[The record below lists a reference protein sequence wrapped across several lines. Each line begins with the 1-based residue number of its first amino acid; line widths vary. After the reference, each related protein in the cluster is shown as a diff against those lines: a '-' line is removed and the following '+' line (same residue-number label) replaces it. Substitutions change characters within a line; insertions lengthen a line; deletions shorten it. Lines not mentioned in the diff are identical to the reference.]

1 MKLENIDKL
10 KEIKKQLEEINSY
23 WNISYNDRKVL
34 IEVIDQ
40 IENIVESEEN

>member
-10 KEIKKQLEEINSY
+10 KEIKQQLEEINSY
-23 WNISYNDRKVL
+23 GNISYNDRKVL

-40 IENIVESEEN
+40 IENIIEREEN

>member
-10 KEIKKQLEEINSY
+10 KEIKKQLKEINSY
-23 WNISYNDRKVL
+23 GNISYNDRKVL
-34 IEVIDQ
+34 IEVIDK

>member
-1 MKLENIDKL
+1 MKLENIEKL
-10 KEIKKQLEEINSY
+10 KEKKNQLEEINSY
-23 WNISYNDRKVL
+23 GNISYNDRKVL